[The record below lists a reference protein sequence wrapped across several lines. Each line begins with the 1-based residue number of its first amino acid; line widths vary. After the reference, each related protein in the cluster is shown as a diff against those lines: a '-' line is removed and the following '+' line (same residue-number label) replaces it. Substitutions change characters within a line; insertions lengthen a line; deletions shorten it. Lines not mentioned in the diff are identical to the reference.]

1 MRLLSQVERSGSTWV
16 KCLLVLGSRWSLIQM
31 RVWGSKSSE
40 VLQCS
45 WLVVNE
51 SLHNTKFNC
60 RSQLLTFSYIFIY
73 SFIITSNNFFFQL
86 SISLSCCPKT
96 SPMFNA
102 SGVFHVQLQI
112 WKERNKKVLW
122 IFFTCEVKYN
132 AHVSFKLNFFLRN
145 CLLWKKQASV
155 KLNWLLWSHV
165 SFW

>member
-1 MRLLSQVERSGSTWV
+1 MEYGSVFQESYSTDKTGSCRATTKNRQHFDINCKRIPISMRLLSQVERSGSTWV
-16 KCLLVLGSRWSLIQM
+16 NVSLFLDPDGVWSRREYEDQ
-31 RVWGSKSSE
+31 RV
-40 VLQCS
+40 VRFYNV
-45 WLVVNE
+45 VVNE

-122 IFFTCEVKYN
+122 IFFVK
-132 AHVSFKLNFFLRN
+132 
-145 CLLWKKQASV
+145 
-155 KLNWLLWSHV
+155 
-165 SFW
+165 